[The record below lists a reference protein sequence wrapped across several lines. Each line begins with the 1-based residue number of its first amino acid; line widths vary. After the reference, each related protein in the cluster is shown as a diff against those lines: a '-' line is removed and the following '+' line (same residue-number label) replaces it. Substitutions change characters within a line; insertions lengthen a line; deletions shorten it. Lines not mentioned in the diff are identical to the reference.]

1 MERMRK
7 LRKSNLIKNVV
18 VMLVCFQVSILAAQE
33 QATSDFTL
41 VWGNTIAS
49 ILVDKKDAKVVT
61 IASKIFATDVYNI
74 TGKKPIVS
82 TKDSRSETKIIT
94 GTIGKNKWIDS
105 MIAAGKIDVS
115 EIENQW
121 ERYSIQIVENP
132 TSTIKKALVV
142 VGSDR
147 RGTAY
152 GILELFRKI
161 GVSPWE
167 WWADVIPTKKESLSL
182 TIEKDVSKSPSVKYR
197 GVFLNDEDWGLQR
210 WAALNYEP
218 ETGDIGPKTY
228 AKVFELL
235 LRLRANT
242 IWPAMHSSTKPFY
255 SYPEN
260 KFVADDYAI
269 VIGTSHAE
277 PMLSNINTEWK
288 HDEMGEYRY
297 DTNSETIKNLFTKR
311 VKETAKLEGI
321 YTTGMRGE
329 HDSPMIVGED
339 DTDAQV
345 HLLERVI
352 TDQRAILKK
361 ETKKEPSSIPQA
373 FVPYKEVLNY
383 YQSGL
388 KLPEDITLVWTDDN
402 YGYIRQLSNPQEQKR
417 AGGAGVYYHTSYWGR
432 PHDYLWLNST
442 NPVLMWEEMSKAF
455 ELQSRDIWILNCG
468 DIKPHEYNIELFLD
482 MAWNMDDFKESSSVK
497 QHTKN
502 WASREFA
509 EASAAKITDVLFEN
523 NRLAYIRR
531 PEFMAW
537 SQVEP
542 VTKEGETELTQFHY
556 GDEVSA
562 RIESYQGLI
571 DITESLYTE
580 IPAYR
585 KDAFYQLV
593 YYPVIGA
600 SKLNQ
605 KWLYSFKNKFTA
617 KQGRQSAN
625 AFGALSEEA
634 YNRIR
639 KETDYYNT
647 VLKNG
652 KWNHIMTMA
661 PRFLPV
667 FAQPATSTITSS
679 EKTSLGLALEGYQM
693 EVNDKVINSFAD
705 VLPVFNS
712 YTKST
717 YFIDVFANGKGTVNW
732 EAKPKADWIRLSA
745 SKRTLTSDNLEKR
758 IWVSIDWSKV
768 PQGENKKEAPLGHD
782 FQLIPP
788 SYKVNS
794 AIEFISEGKTTTI
807 GVSAY
812 NPKFEAL
819 KNYNGFVEDKGYVSI
834 HAENFTRMKEGKEAN
849 WKLFEGMGYTNK
861 VITALPRTATPLVDL
876 EEIKA
881 NSPVLEYDF
890 YIFNFGE
897 VDVNIQAVPTHA
909 PYAGIGVRCAIS
921 IDDATPVFVDF
932 ETTGRSEEWKENVL
946 KNASV
951 QMAKQIVN
959 KAGKHTLKI
968 WMVDPGVLIDQVLI
982 DLGGWK
988 KSYAFP
994 KETVKK

>member
-1 MERMRK
+1 MKK
-7 LRKSNLIKNVV
+7 LKYKSMFKYLG
-18 VMLVCFQVSILAAQE
+18 LFLTCFQVLVLTAQEGKTSEFSIVEGNNTISIL
-33 QATSDFTL
+33 
-41 VWGNTIAS
+41 I
-49 ILVDKKDAKVVT
+49 DKKDAKVVS
-61 IASKIFATDVYNI
+61 IASDIFANDVLNI
-74 TGKKPIVS
+74 TGLKPSIISKAS
-82 TKDSRSETKIIT
+82 TASSVIIA
-94 GTIGKNKWIDS
+94 GTIGGNAIIDKLIASGKLSVTAFKND
-105 MIAAGKIDVS
+105 
-115 EIENQW
+115 W
-121 ERYSIQIVENP
+121 ERYAIQVIENP
-132 TSTIKKALVV
+132 VKGIDKALVIA
-142 VGSDR
+142 GSDR

-152 GILELFRKI
+152 GILELSRKI

-167 WWADVIPTKKESLSL
+167 WWADVTPEKRKELKV
-182 TIEKDVSKSPSVKYR
+182 TVENTVSKSPSVKYR
-197 GVFLNDEDWGLQR
+197 GIFLNDEDWGLQR
-210 WAALNYEP
+210 WAALNFEP
-218 ETGDIGPKTY
+218 EIGDIGPKTY

-260 KFVADDYAI
+260 KFVADNYAI

-288 HDEMGEYRY
+288 HDTMGEYRY

-311 VKETAKLEGI
+311 AKETAKYDGI
-321 YTTGMRGE
+321 YTVGMRGE

-345 HLLERVI
+345 NLLERVI
-352 TDQRAILKK
+352 TDQRSILKK
-361 ETKKEPSSIPQA
+361 ETKKNPTEIPQA

-402 YGYIRQLSNPQEQKR
+402 YGYMRQLSNPDEQTR
-417 AGGAGVYYHTSYWGR
+417 PGGAGVYYHTSYWGR

-442 NPVLMWEEMSKAF
+442 NPVLMWEEMSKAYEF
-455 ELQSRDIWILNCG
+455 QSRDIWILNCG

-482 MAWNMDDFKESSSVK
+482 MAWDMDDFEKSSAVKTHMSTWAAREFGKES
-497 QHTKN
+497 
-502 WASREFA
+502 ASE
-509 EASAAKITDVLFEN
+509 ITDVLFEN

-542 VTKEGETELTQFHY
+542 VTKEGETELTQYHY
-556 GDEVSA
+556 GDEVSE
-562 RIESYQGLI
+562 RINSYQSI
-571 DITESLYTE
+571 IETTEHLYDG
-580 IPAYR
+580 IPEHR

-625 AFGALSEEA
+625 AFGALSKDA
-634 YNRIR
+634 FNRIE
-639 KETDYYNT
+639 KETSYYNT
-647 VLKNG
+647 KLQNG

-667 FAQPATSTITSS
+667 FAQPATSNVQTE
-679 EKTSLGLALEGYQM
+679 EKAELGLALEGYQM
-693 EVNDKVINSFAD
+693 EVNDDIINSYAD
-705 VLPVFNS
+705 VLPVFNR
-712 YTKST
+712 YTNSS
-717 YFIDVFANGKGTVNW
+717 YFIDVFVEGNGTLNW
-732 EAKPKADWIRLSA
+732 EAKPKADWIKLSED
-745 SKRTLTSDNLEKR
+745 KGVLNTSSGEVEKR
-758 IWVSIDWSKV
+758 IWVRIDWDKV
-768 PQGENKKEAPLGHD
+768 PKGENKKEAPLGHD

-788 SYKVNS
+788 SFKVNS
-794 AIEFISEGKTTTI
+794 AIDFISEGKTTTI
-807 GVSAY
+807 GVSVY
-812 NPKFEAL
+812 NPKLEVL

-834 HAENFTRMKEGKEAN
+834 NAENFTRKNAGKEAK
-849 WKLFEGMGYTNK
+849 WELFEGMGYTNK
-861 VITALPRTATPLVDL
+861 VITALPRTATPNVNI

-890 YIFNFGE
+890 YTFNFGE
-897 VDVNIQAVPTHA
+897 AQVNLQAVPTHA
-909 PYAGIGVRCAIS
+909 PHAGIGVRCAVA
-921 IDDATPVFVDF
+921 IDDADPVIVDF
-932 ETTGRSEEWKENVL
+932 QTQGRSEAWKENVL
-946 KNASV
+946 KNATV
-951 QMAKQIVN
+951 KAAKQIVN
-959 KAGKHTLKI
+959 KAGAHTLKI
-968 WMVDPGVLIDQVLI
+968 WMVDPGVMIDQVLI

-988 KSYAFP
+988 ASYAFP

>member
-1 MERMRK
+1 MRE
-7 LRKSNLIKNVV
+7 LRINKKFNNVLLL
-18 VMLVCFQVSILAAQE
+18 LVCFQVIITSAQE
-33 QATSDFTL
+33 QTATDFTM
-41 VWGNTIAS
+41 VAENVTTG
-49 ILVDKKDAKVVT
+49 ILIDKADAKVVG
-61 IASKIFATDVYNI
+61 IATALLADDIEKIS
-74 TGKKPIVS
+74 GKKPVVS
-82 TKDSRSETKIIT
+82 FKKNNQNNTIIA
-94 GTIGKNKWIDS
+94 GTIGNSKWIDA
-105 MIAAGKIDVS
+105 MIANGKISVA
-115 EIENQW
+115 EIKNGW
-121 ERYSIQIVENP
+121 ERFQIQIVENP
-132 TSTIKKALVV
+132 MAGIDKALVV

-152 GILELFRKI
+152 GVLELSRKI

-167 WWADVIPTKKESLSL
+167 WWADVTPAKKDAISITLNK
-182 TIEKDVSKSPSVKYR
+182 IVSKSPSVKYR

-255 SYPEN
+255 SYPKN
-260 KFVADDYAI
+260 KFVADDYAV

-297 DTNSETIKNLFTKR
+297 DTNSETIKSLFTKR

-345 HLLERVI
+345 NLLERVI

-361 ETKKEPSSIPQA
+361 ETKKDPTTIPQA

-402 YGYIRQLSNPQEQKR
+402 YGYIRQLSNPKEQER
-417 AGGAGVYYHTSYWGR
+417 SGGAGVYYHTSYWGR

-442 NPVLMWEEMSKAF
+442 NPVLMWEEMSKAYEF
-455 ELQSRDIWILNCG
+455 KSRDIWILNCG

-482 MAWNMDDFKESSSVK
+482 MAWNMDDFKQSTTVK
-497 QHTKN
+497 DHTQK
-502 WASREFA
+502 WATREFGN
-509 EASAAKITDVLFEN
+509 ETASKITDVLFEN

-542 VTKEGETELTQFHY
+542 VTKEGETTLTQYHY
-556 GDEVSA
+556 GDEVTQ
-562 RIESYQGLI
+562 RLENYQSLV
-571 DITESLYTE
+571 DDTEKLYE
-580 IPAYR
+580 QIPDYR
-585 KDAFYQLV
+585 KDAFYQLI
-593 YYPVIGA
+593 YYPIIGA

-605 KWLYSFKNKFTA
+605 KWLYSFKNKFSA

-625 AFGALSEEA
+625 TFGALSA
-634 YNRIR
+634 NAFKRIE
-639 KETDYYNT
+639 KETAYYNT
-647 VLKNG
+647 QLKNG
-652 KWNHIMTMA
+652 KWNYIMTMA

-667 FAQPATSTITSS
+667 FSQPSTSS
-679 EKTSLGLALEGYQM
+679 IINNEVASIGLALEGYQM
-693 EVNDKVINSFAD
+693 ELNNTIINSYAD

-712 YTKST
+712 YTNSS
-717 YFIDVFANGKGTVNW
+717 YFIDVFAKGKGTVHW
-732 EAKPKADWIRLSA
+732 EARPKVDWIKLSE
-745 SKRTLTSDNLEKR
+745 SKGSFDEKNLEKR

-768 PQGENKKEAPLGHD
+768 PKGENKKEAPLGHD

-788 SYKVNS
+788 SFKVNS
-794 AIEFISEGKTTTI
+794 AIDFISNGKTMSV

-812 NPKFEAL
+812 NPKFKTLE
-819 KNYNGFVEDKGYVSI
+819 NYKGFVEDKGYVSI
-834 HAENFTRMKEGKEAN
+834 NAENFSRKLDGKETN
-849 WKLFEGMGYTNK
+849 WQIFDGLGYTNK
-861 VITALPRTATPLVDL
+861 VITAFPRTAKPLVTIN
-876 EEIKA
+876 EIL
-881 NSPVLEYDF
+881 NESPVLEYDF
-890 YIFNFGE
+890 YTFNFGE
-897 VDVNIQAVPTHA
+897 VDVNLQVVPTHA
-909 PYAGIGVRCAIS
+909 AHNGIGVRCAVA
-921 IDDATPVFVDF
+921 IDDATPVLIDF
-932 ETTGRSEEWKENVL
+932 ETIGRSDEWKQSVL
-946 KNASV
+946 NNAAVHS
-951 QMAKQIVN
+951 AKQIVN
-959 KAGKHTLKI
+959 KAGEHTLKI
-968 WMVDPGVLIDQVLI
+968 WMVDPGVMIDQVLI

-994 KETVKK
+994 KETMIK